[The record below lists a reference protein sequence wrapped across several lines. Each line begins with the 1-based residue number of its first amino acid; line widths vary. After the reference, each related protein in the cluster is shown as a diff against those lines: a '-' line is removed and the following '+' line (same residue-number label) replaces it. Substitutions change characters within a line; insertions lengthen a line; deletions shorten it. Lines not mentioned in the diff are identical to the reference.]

1 MSGEVCCKT
10 YLREGPS
17 AFSTDVVCSPCM
29 LARGLVYEIEWR
41 ETKSMA

>member
-1 MSGEVCCKT
+1 MGEVWHKT

-17 AFSTDVVCSPCM
+17 AFTNGAVSSPGM
-29 LARGLVYEIEWR
+29 LLRGLVYEIEWR